1 MGPTGNGI
9 GGMEMAHIQALN
21 QQLGTEYT
29 LQGVMRFLQTEW
41 HRHERDRN
49 AWEIEKQEMR
59 GRIANLE
66 GQVRRADATQKALR
80 KFRDRLYL
88 EISDEELEANRTDY
102 FGSIK
107 NHPLYDE
114 WHRARAIDL
123 SSVEV
128 PLLSAANWGGQ
139 GLHPRGNFIG

>member
-1 MGPTGNGI
+1 MGPNAGNGI
-9 GGMEMAHIQALN
+9 GGMDMAHMQGHGPN
-21 QQLGTEYT
+21 QPPATEYT

-80 KFRDRLYL
+80 KYVNILERKVKDQSAQLKGTEATDAAEAAKNDRAAKIQEKLKGEY
-88 EISDEELEANRTDY
+88 ISASARTFCPGDKVSY
-102 FGSIK
+102 
-107 NHPLYDE
+107 
-114 WHRARAIDL
+114 
-123 SSVEV
+123 
-128 PLLSAANWGGQ
+128 
-139 GLHPRGNFIG
+139 